1 MTRVSFPPR
10 ALFTALAAL
19 LLQLAPAHGAERAP
33 SKPSPA
39 DDPTFQGRGP
49 AQAHPGEAVYAAACA
64 SCHNGNVPKAPHKMF
79 LQMMAADAIHASLE
93 QGVMREQAK
102 QLTAGQRLAVAEYLG
117 GPAAATGPA
126 APVCGKDRAFF
137 DTRHAPAVSG
147 WGLSAGNARYIPG
160 AVAGL
165 TTADLPKLRLKWA
178 FAFPGAQRARSQP
191 AVAYGAIY
199 VGSQNGTVYAL
210 DQATG
215 CVRWTFRAS
224 AEVRTA
230 IVVED
235 PDSARARNGTPLVF
249 FGDLIARVYAVDAFS
264 GELRW
269 VHKADDHPNATIT
282 AAPTLHEGTLYVSLS
297 SLEVTSA
304 ADPQYECCTFRGS
317 VQALDALRGTPRW
330 KAYTIPTAPRE
341 ASRTRVG
348 TRVLAPSGA
357 PVWNTPAVDARR
369 GVLYVGTG
377 ENYSSPANDTSDA
390 QIAFRLSDGAMVW
403 YAQKTRNDAWNVA
416 CMLPDNP
423 NCPPENGP
431 DLDFGAASILWR
443 GAARELLLAGQKSGE
458 VFGIDPDARGRIV
471 WRNKVGR
478 GGIQGGV
485 HFGMASDGRRLY
497 VPISDMVD
505 EHDGRTHEE
514 PSRAGLYALDPADGR
529 LLWSAP
535 ADDACRGRQFCDSGI
550 SAAITATDGM
560 VLAGH
565 MDGRLRIYDSGN
577 GRVLWEVDT
586 TQDWPTVSGATAHG
600 GSFGGGAGPL
610 VVGGQLIAVSGYGIY
625 FHMPGNVLLVFSVDG
640 T

>member
-1 MTRVSFPPR
+1 MTRASFLPR
-10 ALFTALAAL
+10 ATFAAIVAL
-19 LLQLAPAHGAERAP
+19 LLPAPATHAADTAP
-33 SKPSPA
+33 AKSSPA

-49 AQAHPGEAVYAAACA
+49 AQAHPGEAVYATACA
-64 SCHNGNVPKAPHKMF
+64 NCHNGSVPKAPHKMF

-93 QGVMREQAK
+93 QGIMREQAK
-102 QLTAGQRLAVAEYLG
+102 SLSAGQRLAVAEYLG
-117 GPAAATGPA
+117 GPQAASGPL
-126 APVCGKDRAFF
+126 APSCGKDRAYF
-137 DTRHAPAVSG
+137 DARRAPAASG
-147 WGLSAGNARYIPG
+147 WGLSEGNGRYLP
-160 AVAGL
+160 AATAGL
-165 TTADLPKLRLKWA
+165 TAAELPQLKLKWA

-215 CVRWTFRAS
+215 CVRWSFRAS

-230 IVVED
+230 IVVEG

-249 FGDLIARVYAVDAFS
+249 FGDLIARVYAVDAFT

-282 AAPTLHEGTLYVSLS
+282 AAPALHEGTLYVPVS

-304 ADPQYECCTFRGS
+304 ADPKYECCTFRGS
-317 VQALDALRGTPRW
+317 VVALEAPSGTPRW
-330 KAYTIPTAPRE
+330 KAYTIPTPPRE
-341 ASRTRVG
+341 VSRTRVG

-357 PVWNTPAVDARR
+357 PVWNTPTIDARR
-369 GVLYVGTG
+369 GLLYVGTG

-390 QIAFRLSDGAMVW
+390 QIAFRLGDGAMVW
-403 YAQKTRNDAWNVA
+403 HAQKTRGDAWNVA

-423 NCPPENGP
+423 NCPPEDGP
-431 DLDFGAASILWR
+431 DLDFGAASILWG

-471 WRNKVGR
+471 WRNRVGR

-505 EHDGRTHEE
+505 EHDGRTHEQ
-514 PSRAGLYALDPADGR
+514 PSRAGLYALDPNDGR

-535 ADDACRGRQFCDSGI
+535 ADDGCRGRQFCDSGI

-565 MDGRLRIYDSGN
+565 MDGRLRVYDSAN

-586 TQDWPTVSGATAHG
+586 TQDWPTVSGASAHG

-610 VVGGQLIAVSGYGIY
+610 LVDGELIAVSGYGIY
-625 FHMPGNVLLVFSVDG
+625 FHMPGNVLLVFSVG
-640 T
+640 GN